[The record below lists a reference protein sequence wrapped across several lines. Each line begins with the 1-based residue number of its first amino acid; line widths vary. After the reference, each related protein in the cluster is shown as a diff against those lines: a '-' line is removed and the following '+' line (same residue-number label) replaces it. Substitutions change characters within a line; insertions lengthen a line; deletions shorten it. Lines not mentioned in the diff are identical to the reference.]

1 MTVTLNKRQL
11 GRSAVELVFSSAAP
25 PPVTFTVYRNSIPI
39 LETLGTTARVSAVDG
54 DVFEVVDDGSP
65 SKTPNGSALIRWPAS
80 PGASEYV
87 VEKFDGSWAEF
98 ATLPDDGSAEFSVP
112 VVADDA
118 DTSFRV
124 TAKNKLG
131 GASAAVVV
139 NVRAERHPPAL
150 ACKFAF
156 NAGANTVTITEL

>member
-1 MTVTLNKRQL
+1 MIEKLD
-11 GRSAVELVFSSAAP
+11 
-25 PPVTFTVYRNSIPI
+25 
-39 LETLGTTARVSAVDG
+39 GT
-54 DVFEVVDDGSP
+54 
-65 SKTPNGSALIRWPAS
+65 
-80 PGASEYV
+80 
-87 VEKFDGSWAEF
+87 WAEF
-98 ATLPDDGSAEFSVP
+98 ATINDNGSAVYGVP
-112 VVADDA
+112 IVSDDA

-150 ACKFAF
+150 ACGFAF

>member
-1 MTVTLNKRQL
+1 MTVTLHKRQL
-11 GRSAVELVFSSAAP
+11 GRSAVELVWSSDLAP
-25 PPVTFTVYRNSIPI
+25 PVRFNVYRNSIPI
-39 LETLGTTARVSAVDG
+39 LTTAGTTARVSAVDG
-54 DVFEVVDDGSP
+54 DVFEVVDDGSA
-65 SKTPNGSALIRWPAS
+65 SKTPNGSALISWLAA

-87 VEKFDGSWAEF
+87 VEKFDGAWAEF
-98 ATLPDDGSAEFSVP
+98 ATLPDDGSGRFSVP
-112 VVADDA
+112 VVADDV

-124 TAKNKLG
+124 TAKNKRG

-150 ACKFAF
+150 ACGFAF